1 MYLTQ
6 RGSAIPPHPL
16 DEGATILQEPLT
28 IDQLRGAV
36 VAVFNAA
43 HQAERGT

>member
-6 RGSAIPPHPL
+6 RGSAIPPPL

-28 IDQLRGAV
+28 IDQLRAAV